1 MEARPEPEVFSDLA
15 QLCRSPGYIHALA
28 FFSFRDNII
37 RYNETLDAEAMESQ
51 HATERLV
58 RTEISTLIGLMV
70 TAPVDYSLPEPA
82 VLQGYIDRSQ
92 ALLTEMHHAMS
103 SSWFKS
109 FSKID
114 GQLTFT
120 DPFELGENLREPIFY
135 SGESAYGFQYEALA
149 LAKYAADEPWLL
161 INKGFTAQDAV
172 AVAKTIAAFLTEQQ
186 AARSHT
192 MMQLPPD
199 EWTMLPAFVFNLEDI
214 VGRCSIGLDR
224 IAAVLSAFSLAHD
237 DRNTTFKT
245 LHDFNAT
252 NATPILRRED
262 GSFVLIQTYSLL
274 EAIYES
280 PFFWMMA
287 DKPYIPKA
295 QEHRGAFT
303 ENFTATAL
311 GKVFGPARVYRNI
324 DVYRPNGDRL
334 SEIDVLVVYGNRA
347 IVVQAK
353 SKRLTMEARKGNDQQ
368 LKDDF
373 KKAVQDAAD
382 QAYLCAEALLD
393 GSYRLVDAD
402 GNPVVV
408 PRSFAAILPMCV
420 VCDHYPALAF
430 QVDHF
435 LNKQSTNIIAR
446 PLTTDV
452 FAVDV
457 MAEMLSTPLHFLH
470 YLTLRAWFGEKFKA
484 GHELTLLGYH
494 LARNLWGDDEFNM
507 MMLSDDIAMHV
518 DIAMAVRR
526 EGTPGEAT
534 PEGIL
539 TRFKGTTFG
548 YLFEQIERSEALELV
563 DLGLLLLQL
572 NEETALSLGKGIEKL
587 ATWSRQDRKV
597 HDASI
602 PMLDGKSGLT
612 IHCRYEVDEGAA
624 EHLMAHCQIR
634 KHISKADSWF
644 GLLIEPDRGHIT
656 LSVASNE
663 PWKPD
668 ALLDEAAGHLSK
680 KPPTAWRDMP
690 EQLSRKVGRNDPCT
704 CGSGKKY
711 KKCCL

>member
-1 MEARPEPEVFSDLA
+1 MEVRPEAEVFDDLA
-15 QLCRSPGYIHALA
+15 LLCRSPGYVHALA

-37 RYNETLDAEAMESQ
+37 RYTDTLDAEAMESQ
-51 HATERLV
+51 HASERLV

-70 TAPVDYSLPEPA
+70 KAPVDYSLPEPA
-82 VLQGYIDRSQ
+82 VLQDYIDRSQ
-92 ALLTEMHHAMS
+92 ALLVEMHQAMS
-103 SSWFKS
+103 SSWLKS
-109 FSKID
+109 FSRID

-120 DPFELGENLREPIFY
+120 DPFEVGENLREPIFY
-135 SGESAYGFQYEALA
+135 SGESAYGFQYEAMA
-149 LAKYAADEPWLL
+149 LEKYAADEPWLL
-161 INKGFTAQDAV
+161 ANKGFTIQDAV
-172 AVAKTIAAFLTEQQ
+172 AVAKTIATFLTEQQ
-186 AARSHT
+186 SDRSRT
-192 MMQLPPD
+192 MVHLPLD
-199 EWTMLPAFVFNLEDI
+199 EWTMLPAYAFDLQDVA
-214 VGRCSIGLDR
+214 GRCSVAPDR
-224 IAAVLSAFSLAHD
+224 IAAVLAAFSLAHD
-237 DRNTTFKT
+237 DQNTTFKA

-252 NATPILRRED
+252 NATPILRQED

-287 DKPYIPKA
+287 DKPYIPTA
-295 QEHRGAFT
+295 QDHRGAFT
-303 ENFTATAL
+303 EKFAATAL
-311 GKVFGPARVYRNI
+311 GKVFGPARIYCNI

-368 LKDDF
+368 LRDDF

-393 GSYRLVDAD
+393 QSYRLADSD
-402 GNPVVV
+402 GNPVVI
-408 PRSFAAILPMCV
+408 PRSYAAILPVCV

-430 QVDHF
+430 QADHF
-435 LNKQSTNIIAR
+435 LNKQSTDIIA
-446 PLTTDV
+446 PPVTSDV
-452 FAVDV
+452 FAIDV
-457 MAEMLSTPLHFLH
+457 MTEMLATPLQFLH
-470 YLTLRAWFGEKFKA
+470 YLTLRARFGEKFKVS
-484 GHELTLLGYH
+484 HELTLLGYH
-494 LARNLWGDDEFNM
+494 LARNLWGEDEFTM

-518 DIAMAVRR
+518 DIAMVVRR
-526 EGTPGEAT
+526 EGVPGMAT

-548 YLFEQIERSEALELV
+548 RLFAQIESSEAPELV
-563 DLGLLLLQL
+563 NLGLLLLQL

-587 ATWSRQDRKV
+587 AARSRQDRKV

-602 PMLDGKSGLT
+602 PMLDAKSGLT
-612 IHCRYEVDEGAA
+612 IHCRYEADEEAA

-634 KHISKADSWF
+634 KHMTKADSWF
-644 GLLIEPDRGHIT
+644 GLLIDPDSGHIT
-656 LSVASNE
+656 LSVASDAPWE
-663 PWKPD
+663 PDP
-668 ALLDEAAGHLSK
+668 LLDEAAKHLSG
-680 KPPTAWRDMP
+680 KPMTAWRDMP
-690 EQLSRKVGRNDPCT
+690 ERLNRKVGRNDPCS

>member
-1 MEARPEPEVFSDLA
+1 
-15 QLCRSPGYIHALA
+15 
-28 FFSFRDNII
+28 
-37 RYNETLDAEAMESQ
+37 
-51 HATERLV
+51 
-58 RTEISTLIGLMV
+58 MV
-70 TAPVDYSLPEPA
+70 TGPVVYTLPEPA
-82 VLQGYIDRSQ
+82 LLQDYIDRSQ
-92 ALLTEMHHAMS
+92 ALLIEMHHAMT
-103 SSWFKS
+103 SSWFNG
-109 FSKID
+109 FSDID

-120 DPFELGENLREPIFY
+120 EPIEVGEDLREPIFY

-149 LAKYAADEPWLL
+149 LEKYAADDPW
-161 INKGFTAQDAV
+161 IFANKDFTIHDAV
-172 AVAKTIAAFLTEQQ
+172 TVAKTIATFLTEQQ
-186 AARSHT
+186 SERSRT
-192 MMQLPPD
+192 MVQLPPD
-199 EWTMLPAFVFNLEDI
+199 EWTMLPAYIFNLEDI
-214 VGRCSIGLDR
+214 AGRCSVAPDR
-224 IAAVLSAFSLAHD
+224 IAAVVCAFSLAHD
-237 DRNTTFKT
+237 DRNTTFKA

-262 GSFVLIQTYSLL
+262 GSFVLIQTYSLF

-280 PFFWMMA
+280 PFFWMMGE
-287 DKPYIPKA
+287 KPYISTA
-295 QEHRGAFT
+295 QDHRGAFT

-311 GKVFGPARVYRNI
+311 GRVFGPARVYRNI

-393 GSYRLVDAD
+393 ESYRLVDPN
-402 GNPVVV
+402 GKPVIV
-408 PRSFAAILPMCV
+408 PRSYTAILPMCV
-420 VCDHYPALAF
+420 VCDHYPALAI
-430 QVDHF
+430 QADRF
-435 LNKQSTNIIAR
+435 LNKKSTDIIAL
-446 PLTTDV
+446 PVTTDV

-484 GHELTLLGYH
+484 SNELTLLGYH

-548 YLFEQIERSEALELV
+548 YLFEQIQHSEAPELV

-602 PMLDGKSGLT
+602 PMLDAKSGLT
-612 IHCRYEVDEGAA
+612 IHCRYEVDEAAA
-624 EHLMAHCQIR
+624 EHLTAHCQIR

-644 GLLIEPDRGHIT
+644 GLLIEPDSGHIT
-656 LSVASNE
+656 LSVASDE

-668 ALLDEAAGHLSK
+668 ALLDEAAKHLSK

-690 EQLSRKVGRNDPCT
+690 EQLNLKAGRNDSCI

-711 KKCCL
+711 KKCCLAN